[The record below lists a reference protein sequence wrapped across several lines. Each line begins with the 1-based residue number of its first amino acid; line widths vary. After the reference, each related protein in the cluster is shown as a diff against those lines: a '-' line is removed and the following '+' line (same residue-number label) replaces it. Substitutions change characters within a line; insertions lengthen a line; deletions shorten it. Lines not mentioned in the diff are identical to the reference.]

1 MVRGI
6 EQRKKPRKTLGFMD
20 LYRKIR
26 KDLPGPTQ
34 VEEPKRGTG
43 HSYSKRDRRDWKR
56 GE

>member
-1 MVRGI
+1 LDK
-6 EQRKKPRKTLGFMD
+6 RKKDRKPLGFMD

-56 GE
+56 GK